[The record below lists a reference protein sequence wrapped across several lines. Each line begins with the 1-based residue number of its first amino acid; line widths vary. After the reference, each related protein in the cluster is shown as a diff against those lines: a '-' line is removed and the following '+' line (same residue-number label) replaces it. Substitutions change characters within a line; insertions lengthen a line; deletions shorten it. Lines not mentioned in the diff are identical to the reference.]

1 MAEDVSA
8 PGGFVREVGATL
20 AEFERG
26 LRLAVPD
33 GVSAPSP
40 GCLRVASGGVTL
52 DIDLTELPER
62 RLGQFRLPV
71 LAARYRFVAGDAPD
85 RAALLAHLDR
95 AMQRGGG

>member
-8 PGGFVREVGATL
+8 PDGFVREVGATL

-26 LRLAVPD
+26 LRLAVP
-33 GVSAPSP
+33 GCVSVPAS
-40 GCLRVASGGVTL
+40 GCLRVERDNVML
-52 DIDLTELPER
+52 EVDIAALPER
-62 RLGQFRLPV
+62 RLGLFRLPV
-71 LAARYRFVAGDAPD
+71 LQARYRFLSGDVPA

>member
-8 PGGFVREVGATL
+8 SDGFVREVGATL

-33 GVSAPSP
+33 GVSTPSP
-40 GCLRVASGGVTL
+40 GCLKVARNDVVL
-52 DIDLTELPER
+52 QIDLTELPER
-62 RLGQFRLPV
+62 RLGLFRLPV
-71 LAARYRFVAGDAPD
+71 LHARYRFVAGDVPA
-85 RAALLAHLDR
+85 RAALLAHIDR